1 MVSSVTEGVRVS
13 VVSSFLPRKSSPER
27 RRYVFAYRIT
37 IANES
42 SQTVQ
47 LLRRHWMISD
57 ENGQVTEVHGEG
69 VVGEQPVLGP
79 GADYTYTSG
88 AVLETPT
95 GTMEGH
101 YEMQV
106 PDGELLRVAIPLFA
120 LGRPAAVH

>member
-1 MVSSVTEGVRVS
+1 M
-13 VVSSFLPRKSSPER
+13 VSSFLPRKSSPER
-27 RRYVFAYRIT
+27 RRYVFAYRVT

-42 SQTVQ
+42 SRTVQ
-47 LLRRHWMISD
+47 LLRRHWEISD
-57 ENGQVTEVHGEG
+57 ENAQVTEVDGEG
-69 VVGEQPVLGP
+69 VVGEQPVLAP

-101 YEMQV
+101 YEMQAT
-106 PDGELLRVAIPLFA
+106 DGELLQIAIPLFT